1 MAVEVEILTSNVEI
15 LAKQPPL
22 ELLPFSDFL
31 EITQYMEKGET
42 VTFQLLEVAGEPFYK
57 GTFTKM
63 SEEYAFEE
71 DIRKKLNQVIKQKK
85 MSAEQAESLLEKLSF
100 TTVHETPP
108 LSVKQKFLEK
118 KKEKKEK
125 SEKVMIQKKKPER
138 RVPRL
143 SKVSLPSF
151 FVSWKKIGIG
161 LLIFSC
167 IGLSAFFFLKNDTSV
182 AKKDTS
188 YEQLFQEGNYQ
199 QLLEKYP
206 EKEQTLIEQLYQEGN
221 EKGLEEVAK
230 QATNNLAQFYLSFYR
245 KDWEKVTTLKELP
258 QEKDVLAMKG
268 YAFLKQDKLE
278 EAKLINEAIKNETLT
293 QQIEAYEL
301 TQAYKALREG
311 NVSTAEKINK
321 EIANKQLS
329 DDISVVKSI
338 LNLMKKYAEDKENKK
353 LSEAERKEAQQ
364 NYDEWK
370 KNLQQIG
377 EESIFE

>member
-118 KKEKKEK
+118 KKEK
-125 SEKVMIQKKKPER
+125 SEKVMIQKEKPER

-230 QATNNLAQFYLSFYR
+230 QATDNLVQFYLSFYR

-258 QEKDVLAMKG
+258 QEKDVLSMKG
-268 YAFLKQDKLE
+268 YAFLKQGKLE

-353 LSEAERKEAQQ
+353 LSEAERNEAQQ
-364 NYDEWK
+364 NYDDWK

-377 EESIFE
+377 EESTFE

>member
-42 VTFQLLEVAGEPFYK
+42 VTFQLLEVSGEPFYK

-100 TTVHETPP
+100 TTVQETPL

-118 KKEKKEK
+118 KKEK
-125 SEKVMIQKKKPER
+125 SEKAMIQKKKPER

-161 LLIFSC
+161 VLIFSC

-199 QLLEKYP
+199 QLLKKYP

-230 QATNNLAQFYLSFYR
+230 QATDNLAQFYLSFYR

-258 QEKDVLAMKG
+258 QEKDVLSMKG
-268 YAFLKQDKLE
+268 YAFLKQGKLE

-364 NYDEWK
+364 NYDDWK

>member
-42 VTFQLLEVAGEPFYK
+42 VTFQLLEVSGEPFYK

-85 MSAEQAESLLEKLSF
+85 MSTEQAESLLEKLSF
-100 TTVHETPP
+100 TTVQEIPP
-108 LSVKQKFLEK
+108 LSMKQKFLEK
-118 KKEKKEK
+118 KKKKT
-125 SEKVMIQKKKPER
+125 EKVMIQKKKPER

-143 SKVSLPSF
+143 SKVYLPSF

-161 LLIFSC
+161 VLIFSC
-167 IGLSAFFFLKNDTSV
+167 IGLSVFFFLKNDTNI

-199 QLLEKYP
+199 QLLKKYP
-206 EKEQTLIEQLYQEGN
+206 EKERSLIEQLYQEEN
-221 EKGLEEVAK
+221 EKGLEDVAK
-230 QATNNLAQFYLSFYR
+230 QSTDNLAQFYLSFYR

-258 QEKDVLAMKG
+258 QEKDILSIKG
-268 YAFLKQDKLE
+268 YAFLKQGKLE
-278 EAKLINEAIKNETLT
+278 EAKLINKAIKNETLT

-301 TQAYKALREG
+301 TKAYKALREG
-311 NVSTAEKINK
+311 NISTAEKINK

-353 LSEAERKEAQQ
+353 LSEAERKEAQK

-377 EESIFE
+377 EESTFE

>member
-1 MAVEVEILTSNVEI
+1 MAVEVEILTSNVEV

-42 VTFQLLEVAGEPFYK
+42 VTFQLLEVSGEPFYK

-100 TTVHETPP
+100 TTVQETPP

-118 KKEKKEK
+118 KKEK

-161 LLIFSC
+161 VLIFSC

-230 QATNNLAQFYLSFYR
+230 QATDNLAQFYLSFYR

-258 QEKDVLAMKG
+258 QEKDVLSMKG
-268 YAFLKQDKLE
+268 YAFLKQGKLE

-338 LNLMKKYAEDKENKK
+338 LNLRKKYAEDKENKK

-364 NYDEWK
+364 NYDDWK

-377 EESIFE
+377 EESTFE

>member
-100 TTVHETPP
+100 TTVQETLP

-118 KKEKKEK
+118 KKEK

-161 LLIFSC
+161 VLIFSC

-199 QLLEKYP
+199 QLLKKYP

-364 NYDEWK
+364 NYDDWK

-377 EESIFE
+377 EESTFE

>member
-42 VTFQLLEVAGEPFYK
+42 VTFQLLEVSGDPFYK

-85 MSAEQAESLLEKLSF
+85 MSAEQAESLLAKLSF
-100 TTVHETPP
+100 TTVQETP
-108 LSVKQKFLEK
+108 LISVKQKFLEK
-118 KKEKKEK
+118 KKEK

-161 LLIFSC
+161 VLIFSC
-167 IGLSAFFFLKNDTSV
+167 IGLSSFFFLKNDTSV

-199 QLLEKYP
+199 QLLKKYP
-206 EKEQTLIEQLYQEGN
+206 EKEQTLIEQLYQEEN

-230 QATNNLAQFYLSFYR
+230 QATDNLAQFYLSFYQ

-258 QEKDVLAMKG
+258 QEKDVLSMKG
-268 YAFLKQDKLE
+268 YAFLKQGKLE

-338 LNLMKKYAEDKENKK
+338 LNLMKKYAADKENKK

-364 NYDEWK
+364 NYDDWK

-377 EESIFE
+377 EESTFE

>member
-108 LSVKQKFLEK
+108 ISVKQKFLEK
-118 KKEKKEK
+118 KKEK

-199 QLLEKYP
+199 QLLKKYP

-230 QATNNLAQFYLSFYR
+230 QATDNLAQFYLSFYR

-268 YAFLKQDKLE
+268 YAFLKQGKLE

>member
-42 VTFQLLEVAGEPFYK
+42 VTFQLLEVSGEPFYK

-100 TTVHETPP
+100 TTVQETPS

-118 KKEKKEK
+118 KKEK

-161 LLIFSC
+161 VLIFSC

-230 QATNNLAQFYLSFYR
+230 QATDNLAQFYLSFYR

-258 QEKDVLAMKG
+258 QEKDVLSMKG
-268 YAFLKQDKLE
+268 YAFLKQGKLE

-364 NYDEWK
+364 NYDDWK

-377 EESIFE
+377 EESTFE